1 MPLVSTMLQFS
12 KRARKI
18 KITVKPARLRKFV
31 RWHSTRRMRLS
42 QAFPAP
48 QFSAVAAAVRIYQT
62 LSAQKKASVTREREE
77 TQSGVHAYDLTGQ
90 AAGFAVARKQTH
102 WQCPR
107 RWAPL

>member
-1 MPLVSTMLQFS
+1 MLQFS

-48 QFSAVAAAVRIYQT
+48 QLSAVAAAVRIYQT
-62 LSAQKKASVTREREE
+62 LSAQKKAR
-77 TQSGVHAYDLTGQ
+77 L
-90 AAGFAVARKQTH
+90 
-102 WQCPR
+102 
-107 RWAPL
+107 